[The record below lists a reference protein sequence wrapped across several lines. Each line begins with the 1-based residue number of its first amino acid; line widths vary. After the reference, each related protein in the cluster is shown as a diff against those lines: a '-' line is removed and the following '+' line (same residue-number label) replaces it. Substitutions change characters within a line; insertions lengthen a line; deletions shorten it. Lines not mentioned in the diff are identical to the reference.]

1 MNSKS
6 SNKLQAKDLVTIG
19 IFSAIY
25 FVVNLIV
32 MVSGGITPLLWIFM
46 PPILSVLCGVIYM
59 LLLQRCRKPRC
70 FDYGLD
76 YWRDLCCHR
85 TFTLVLLVTFGAACI
100 VAEVIRKIT
109 GYKNFKGNLL
119 GYAFFSL
126 GMVGS
131 PLPIWLFREDFS
143 NQMVTQGMPA
153 DYVATMNAVTPNWL
167 LVVMII
173 ATFLLAFVGGL
184 IGKAILKKHFEKAGM
199 I

>member
-1 MNSKS
+1 MGSEMC
-6 SNKLQAKDLVTIG
+6 I
-19 IFSAIY
+19 
-25 FVVNLIV
+25 
-32 MVSGGITPLLWIFM
+32 
-46 PPILSVLCGVIYM
+46 
-59 LLLQRCRKPRC
+59 
-70 FDYGLD
+70 
-76 YWRDLCCHR
+76 RDS
-85 TFTLVLLVTFGAACI
+85 
-100 VAEVIRKIT
+100 
-109 GYKNFKGNLL
+109 LL